1 MTGIRYSLI
10 PPISSKR
17 PQNIHICRFFE
28 DATKNKNLC
37 YNGPMNY
44 APYPLDYL
52 ALEFVRVTEY
62 AAIEAAKWIGK
73 GDGKAADKAAVD
85 AMRKALNEINFSGE
99 IVIGEGAKDESHEL
113 YVGERL
119 GQGKEPEVDIA
130 VDPLECTDSVAF
142 GRTNAITVIATGPKG
157 TLYKA
162 ADSYMEKLA
171 VPPEAKNV
179 IDLEAPIKDTIQ
191 KVARALGKDIE
202 EITVALLDRERHE
215 NIKKEIREAGARLQL
230 FSDGDVAMAIATC
243 LPESPVDILMGIGG
257 SSEAVLAAAAMRAL
271 GGELLVRW
279 KPKDEKHIARLNAAG
294 ITKFD
299 DIMKAKDLAKDD
311 DLTFTATG
319 VLTGP
324 LANGVVLKNNNLT
337 THTLVISSKSKT
349 MRFIETRHKIL
360 NP

>member
-1 MTGIRYSLI
+1 
-10 PPISSKR
+10 
-17 PQNIHICRFFE
+17 
-28 DATKNKNLC
+28 
-37 YNGPMNY
+37 MN
-44 APYPLDYL
+44 LDYL
-52 ALEFVRVTEY
+52 ALEFVRVTEK

-85 AMRKALNEINFSGE
+85 AMRSALNEIAFSGE

-113 YVGERL
+113 YVGEKV
-119 GQGKEPEVDIA
+119 GNGTMPEVDIA
-130 VDPLECTDSVAF
+130 VDPLECTDSVAY

-162 ADSYMEKLA
+162 ADSYMQKLA
-171 VPPEAKNV
+171 VPPAAKDKINL
-179 IDLEAPIKDTIQ
+179 DAPAKDTIRA
-191 KVARALGKDIE
+191 VAHALGKDVS

-215 NIKKEIREAGARLQL
+215 KLKNEIRSAGARLQL
-230 FSDGDVAMAIATC
+230 FTDGDVAMALATC

-257 SSEAVLAAAAMRAL
+257 SSEAVLAAAAMRTL

-294 ITKFD
+294 ITQFD
-299 DIMKAKDLAKDD
+299 DIMRAEDLAKGD

-324 LANGVVLKNNNLT
+324 LAKGVIFTRDHIT
-337 THTLVISSKSKT
+337 THTIVISSKSKIT
-349 MRFIETRHKIL
+349 RFIETRHTHRK
-360 NP
+360 